1 MATKPDLEETEESQS
16 NLIFQLL
23 RHKVSLLPLDDE
35 VDDDHVDDHVN
46 EHGDD
51 DGLSKQP
58 NITNF

>member
-23 RHKVSLLPLDDE
+23 RHKVSLLPLDD
-35 VDDDHVDDHVN
+35 DHVDDDLDDDDVN

-51 DGLSKQP
+51 GTWNLKA
-58 NITNF
+58 T

>member
-35 VDDDHVDDHVN
+35 VDDDHVDDCVN

-51 DGLSKQP
+51 GGLSKQH
-58 NITNF
+58 NIANF